1 MTPLKSESPPRPK
14 PQKRRIAMHKA
25 AEIRLTA
32 RDSPPG

>member
-1 MTPLKSESPPRPK
+1 MSPLISESPTRPK
-14 PQKRRIAMHKA
+14 TQKRRIAMHKA